1 MSFKAPCLK
10 KDISAFHIS
19 FEDILRNN
27 SCACPH
33 NTTSTRH

>member
-1 MSFKAPCLK
+1 MSFEAVCLK
-10 KDISAFHIS
+10 KDVAAFHIS
-19 FEDILRNN
+19 LEDILRHK